1 MSEKKKTN
9 NKIIKLD
16 KHIASKQQ
24 KLPKP
29 IQIIMMIAVAIFAI
43 AIAFSIMFTI
53 SCVFGNTKG
62 SDSPE
67 NVAKTV
73 LKALDDNDTNQ
84 IKKLMH
90 ERQGEY
96 ETMYNAL
103 CSYANANSSNIT
115 IDINNKNNTFQLSDW
130 NFEEAKKQINVENV
144 SDAKII
150 TAKIN
155 EKRKLNDINYQIV
168 ASYTIRV
175 YNRDSKWFLYSL
187 FDTHDMII
195 DTDYK
200 APSDTSERIG
210 NDIVGQMSQLNG
222 WTITNNTDTKIRII
236 SKTGQLDM
244 IAINTT
250 DKLDDVIEKTKSN
263 LPKKEIIIT
272 DSNLNGIECKR
283 LFLYDNDEKTSY
295 YMWFFKQPLRD
306 SYVHYV
312 SLSTTDNYSDYNA
325 IKHYTF

>member
-90 ERQGEY
+90 ERQG
-96 ETMYNAL
+96 
-103 CSYANANSSNIT
+103 
-115 IDINNKNNTFQLSDW
+115 
-130 NFEEAKKQINVENV
+130 
-144 SDAKII
+144 
-150 TAKIN
+150 
-155 EKRKLNDINYQIV
+155 
-168 ASYTIRV
+168 
-175 YNRDSKWFLYSL
+175 
-187 FDTHDMII
+187 
-195 DTDYK
+195 
-200 APSDTSERIG
+200 
-210 NDIVGQMSQLNG
+210 
-222 WTITNNTDTKIRII
+222 
-236 SKTGQLDM
+236 
-244 IAINTT
+244 
-250 DKLDDVIEKTKSN
+250 
-263 LPKKEIIIT
+263 
-272 DSNLNGIECKR
+272 
-283 LFLYDNDEKTSY
+283 
-295 YMWFFKQPLRD
+295 
-306 SYVHYV
+306 
-312 SLSTTDNYSDYNA
+312 
-325 IKHYTF
+325 